1 MCDHLPSVR
10 IPSSDDSPAPNR
22 SDPIFLSSTYKS
34 FPGQN
39 GSPQNSPQN
48 YSGKSLTQNYF
59 SSSQHSSAHT
69 FLTQNNS
76 SQSSSA
82 HTSLTQNSSA
92 QNYLTQNSSAQN
104 YLTQNYSAQNYSYL
118 SPWPRKQSEGSVAKS
133 SSCASSYTD
142 YFMDSFLGTA
152 AAGGGTGMDITDER
166 ELAHRLAIPYCFSI

>member
-22 SDPIFLSSTYKS
+22 SDPIFLSSNYKS

-39 GSPQNSPQN
+39 VSPQNSPQN

-82 HTSLTQNSSA
+82 QNSLTQNSSAHTSLTQNSSA
-92 QNYLTQNSSAQN
+92 QNYLT
-104 YLTQNYSAQNYSYL
+104 QNYSYL